1 MVNRCEQCTRYYP
14 AVTFKWDTGTISSP
28 SVWDKLAADITHVD
42 NKPFFTV
49 TDTASGFTEW
59 RALVSEASAEVVKCA
74 RSIFAEFGPPRVMMT
89 DNGSVFRSREFKDV
103 LENWNVGHILTCAYR
118 PQGNGIAERVHRT
131 VKRAVKRS
139 CRSVEEAVFWVN
151 NTRGERKL
159 SPFELV
165 FAASSRKPGVTT
177 DRTEIIR
184 PKQGNDKIDNEF
196 MYLNC
201 DRNPFLVGDLV
212 YLRQPG
218 SRCDTAWSGPHR
230 VTDILSNVSVQLDA
244 DGIARHVSHLRLVPG
259 YSSPENVSSVTFNEE
274 NDDFEVKLRE
284 GEDAPITKS
293 ENEFPSD
300 SEITM
305 NDSSENVAS
314 EQFHRNEELQTRSGR
329 SIRPPKWLNDY
340 EM

>member
-1 MVNRCEQCTRYYP
+1 M
-14 AVTFKWDTGTISSP
+14 
-28 SVWDKLAADITHVD
+28 
-42 NKPFFTV
+42 
-49 TDTASGFTEW
+49 
-59 RALVSEASAEVVKCA
+59 SEASAEVVKCA

-184 PKQGNDKIDNEF
+184 PKQGNDKIDNES

-284 GEDAPITKS
+284 SEDAPITKS